1 MNKDKTQNNKPASRP
16 KKLNGV
22 VVSDKMQDTIVV
34 KVSRYFKHPKYG
46 KYITQSKKY
55 KAHDKGNTAK
65 IGDKVEITE
74 CRPLS
79 KDKHFM
85 LTSIVATAKKEEADD
100 LNINE

>member
-1 MNKDKTQNNKPASRP
+1 MNKATTQNNKTETKS
-16 KKLNGV
+16 KKLSGI

-34 KVSRYFKHPKYG
+34 KVSRYFKHSKYE